1 MNTLLE
7 LLEQDCTQS
16 PAQLAAQAG
25 MTEAE
30 AKDELRRL
38 EEEGVILGYQA
49 VIDWDRVKRENV
61 TALIEVKVTPQSL
74 AGFDRIAER
83 IYQYDEVESMYLMS
97 GSFDLTVIISGR
109 SLREVAQFVG
119 ERLAPLEGVTGTA
132 THFILKKYKEKAD
145 KFGASKVIAFATS
158 ATRDSQNREEFLSQV
173 RDIGIDIRCIAGER
187 EAQLNFL
194 GNSIVFKDRILV
206 LDIGGGSTEFT
217 LGENGNIEFTKS
229 INIGAVRGTER
240 FFPEQNYTEENI
252 EECRNWIKEMVS
264 GVKFLKDDNFTLVGV
279 AGTATTQI
287 SVQKQ
292 MEIYDS
298 SEVHLSKI
306 NLDELRKNLQL
317 FLSCD
322 GEKRKEIVGLE
333 AKRADVIIAGTII
346 LIAIMEELG
355 VDSMVVSESDNLN
368 GAMISKEI

>member
-1 MNTLLE
+1 M
-7 LLEQDCTQS
+7 
-16 PAQLAAQAG
+16 
-25 MTEAE
+25 
-30 AKDELRRL
+30 
-38 EEEGVILGYQA
+38 
-49 VIDWDRVKRENV
+49 
-61 TALIEVKVTPQSL
+61 
-74 AGFDRIAER
+74 
-83 IYQYDEVESMYLMS
+83 
-97 GSFDLTVIISGR
+97 
-109 SLREVAQFVG
+109 
-119 ERLAPLEGVTGTA
+119 
-132 THFILKKYKEKAD
+132 KKYKEKAD